1 MRKFYYL
8 ALVALVGIA
17 FSSCSM
23 LGGDKEPSYQLS
35 DLQGLWQKNNTQEFV
50 RFTNEPSDEA
60 GYLLGLEW
68 DNADWE
74 EEEPYEDFLKEER
87 ETMGHPTDGWF
98 KYKFETNGNLTEIHL
113 MDNGGADIPKI
124 YIVSKLTETELEFYE
139 KDFKNIKF
147 YFTKVAETK

>member
-98 KYKFETNGNLTEIHL
+98 KYKFETTGSLVEFHYMT
-113 MDNGGADIPKI
+113 NGGTDAIAKR
-124 YIVSKLTETELEFYE
+124 YVVSELTKSSLVYYE
-139 KDFKNIKF
+139 KENKNNITS
-147 YFTKVAETK
+147 FTKVE